1 MDLHAELEKPRECA
15 CGPHIDAMHARHNE
29 LEEIIYGLWKDLR
42 TAVDKHE
49 TITTAL
55 ETDLIALN
63 KRYEEC
69 TEAYDS
75 VVEYVEGKLREGKFL
90 RDSSSDVAS
99 DISTDGKR
107 FAFNAC
113 RATAVFAAF
122 CFSSFP
128 VVTSDVR
135 LMTHGVLSPR
145 SIRLSRVVS
154 HVVSLPTREEE
165 PWCGAHVGRR
175 QSGASH
181 VVISSVLLLR

>member
-69 TEAYDS
+69 AEAYDS

-107 FAFNAC
+107 YAFNAC
-113 RATAVFAAF
+113 RATAVFARF
-122 CFSSFP
+122 
-128 VVTSDVR
+128 
-135 LMTHGVLSPR
+135 
-145 SIRLSRVVS
+145 
-154 HVVSLPTREEE
+154 
-165 PWCGAHVGRR
+165 
-175 QSGASH
+175 
-181 VVISSVLLLR
+181 LLLFFPHGNFRRATHDAWRTVTTVYTFVSCGVSCGVSSNT